1 MSETKNYPILE
12 QLVLLYLEK
21 NYDKFDSP
29 EELKDLYWEIK
40 NRIRKHKSPNSS
52 TANVSSKE
60 Q

>member
-40 NRIRKHKSPNSS
+40 NRIRKHKSPNFP
-52 TANVSSKE
+52 NNNFFKE
-60 Q
+60 

>member
-29 EELKDLYWEIK
+29 EELKDLYLEIK
-40 NRIRKHKSPNSS
+40 NRIRKHKSPNFP
-52 TANVSSKE
+52 NNNFFKE
-60 Q
+60 

>member
-40 NRIRKHKSPNSS
+40 NRIRKHKSPNFP
-52 TANVSSKE
+52 ANNFFKE
-60 Q
+60 

>member
-1 MSETKNYPILE
+1 MSETMIDPTVE

-40 NRIRKHKSPNSS
+40 ARIKKHKSPNFP
-52 TANVSSKE
+52 TTKFVP
-60 Q
+60 

>member
-40 NRIRKHKSPNSS
+40 NRIRKHKSPNFP
-52 TANVSSKE
+52 TTNFHP
-60 Q
+60 